1 MNANPSA
8 SPYVNDL
15 QNKVRVCR
23 SNLLLA
29 VAFTLINIVLLASKS
44 TRYFLFSLVV
54 PYRFVLNGMLFGGY
68 MPDEFYVGEDG
79 VAYYIEKNPSL
90 LAMLGIVAAVILGL
104 YMLFFFMSKKN
115 VGWLVPTLVFVS
127 LDCLAYVG
135 LIFLYGFEI
144 SDILDLAFHAW
155 LLYYMIA
162 GVAAYVKLRK
172 LPPEAFAPAPM
183 PLENEPWPRH
193 PCRSRPRN
201 RRWRRLPSPQMPRKR
216 RVSQRRRVRRKRKP
230 KLKREKRQSW
240 SAIDISS
247 PPRYTE

>member
-79 VAYYIEKNPSL
+79 LTYYIEKNPSL

-183 PLENEPWPRH
+183 PLENEPWP
-193 PCRSRPRN
+193 PAP
-201 RRWRRLPSPQMPRKR
+201 MPEQTPEQTMAAAPIAADAVEASGEPEKA
-216 RVSQRRRVRRKRKP
+216 
-230 KLKREKRQSW
+230 RE
-240 SAIDISS
+240 ADEE
-247 PPRYTE
+247 TETETGKETELVGH

>member
-172 LPPEAFAPAPM
+172 LPPEVFAPAPM
-183 PLENEPWPRH
+183 PLENEPWP
-193 PCRSRPRN
+193 PAP
-201 RRWRRLPSPQMPRKR
+201 MPEQTPEQTMAAAPIAADAVEASGEPEKA
-216 RVSQRRRVRRKRKP
+216 
-230 KLKREKRQSW
+230 RE
-240 SAIDISS
+240 AEEE
-247 PPRYTE
+247 TETETGKETELVGH

>member
-183 PLENEPWPRH
+183 PLENEPWP
-193 PCRSRPRN
+193 PAP
-201 RRWRRLPSPQMPRKR
+201 MPEQTPEQTMAAAPIAADAAEA
-216 RVSQRRRVRRKRKP
+216 SGEP
-230 KLKREKRQSW
+230 EMARE
-240 SAIDISS
+240 AVEE
-247 PPRYTE
+247 TETVTGKETELVGH

>member
-1 MNANPSA
+1 
-8 SPYVNDL
+8 
-15 QNKVRVCR
+15 
-23 SNLLLA
+23 
-29 VAFTLINIVLLASKS
+29 
-44 TRYFLFSLVV
+44 
-54 PYRFVLNGMLFGGY
+54 
-68 MPDEFYVGEDG
+68 
-79 VAYYIEKNPSL
+79 
-90 LAMLGIVAAVILGL
+90 MLGIVAAVILGL

-183 PLENEPWPRH
+183 PLENEPWP
-193 PCRSRPRN
+193 PAP
-201 RRWRRLPSPQMPRKR
+201 MPEQTPEQTMAAAPIAADAVEASGEPEKA
-216 RVSQRRRVRRKRKP
+216 
-230 KLKREKRQSW
+230 RE
-240 SAIDISS
+240 AEEE
-247 PPRYTE
+247 TETETGKETELVGH

>member
-104 YMLFFFMSKKN
+104 YMLFFFMSKRS

-183 PLENEPWPRH
+183 PLENEPWP
-193 PCRSRPRN
+193 PAP
-201 RRWRRLPSPQMPRKR
+201 MPEQTPEQTMAAAPIAADAVEASGEPEKA
-216 RVSQRRRVRRKRKP
+216 
-230 KLKREKRQSW
+230 RE
-240 SAIDISS
+240 AEEE
-247 PPRYTE
+247 TETETGKETELVGH

>member
-79 VAYYIEKNPSL
+79 LTYYIEKNPSL

-183 PLENEPWPRH
+183 PLENEPWP
-193 PCRSRPRN
+193 PAPMQEQTPEQTMAAAPIAADAVEASGEPE
-201 RRWRRLPSPQMPRKR
+201 KA
-216 RVSQRRRVRRKRKP
+216 
-230 KLKREKRQSW
+230 RE
-240 SAIDISS
+240 AEEE
-247 PPRYTE
+247 TETETGKETELVGH

>member
-79 VAYYIEKNPSL
+79 LTYYIEKNPSL

-172 LPPEAFAPAPM
+172 LPPEAFAPAHM
-183 PLENEPWPRH
+183 PLENEPWP
-193 PCRSRPRN
+193 PAP
-201 RRWRRLPSPQMPRKR
+201 MPEQTPEQTMAAAPIAADAVEASGEPEKA
-216 RVSQRRRVRRKRKP
+216 
-230 KLKREKRQSW
+230 RE
-240 SAIDISS
+240 AEEE
-247 PPRYTE
+247 TETETGKETELVGH

>member
-155 LLYYMIA
+155 LL
-162 GVAAYVKLRK
+162 
-172 LPPEAFAPAPM
+172 
-183 PLENEPWPRH
+183 
-193 PCRSRPRN
+193 
-201 RRWRRLPSPQMPRKR
+201 
-216 RVSQRRRVRRKRKP
+216 
-230 KLKREKRQSW
+230 
-240 SAIDISS
+240 
-247 PPRYTE
+247 

>member
-79 VAYYIEKNPSL
+79 LTSYIEKNPSL

-183 PLENEPWPRH
+183 PLENEPWP
-193 PCRSRPRN
+193 PAP
-201 RRWRRLPSPQMPRKR
+201 MPEQTPEQTMAAAPIAADAAEASGEPEKA
-216 RVSQRRRVRRKRKP
+216 
-230 KLKREKRQSW
+230 RE
-240 SAIDISS
+240 AEEE
-247 PPRYTE
+247 TETETGKETELVGH

>member
-79 VAYYIEKNPSL
+79 LTYYIAKNPSL

-183 PLENEPWPRH
+183 PLENEPWP
-193 PCRSRPRN
+193 PAP
-201 RRWRRLPSPQMPRKR
+201 MPEQTPEQTMAAAPIAADAVEASGEPEKA
-216 RVSQRRRVRRKRKP
+216 
-230 KLKREKRQSW
+230 RE
-240 SAIDISS
+240 AEEE
-247 PPRYTE
+247 TETETGKETELVGH